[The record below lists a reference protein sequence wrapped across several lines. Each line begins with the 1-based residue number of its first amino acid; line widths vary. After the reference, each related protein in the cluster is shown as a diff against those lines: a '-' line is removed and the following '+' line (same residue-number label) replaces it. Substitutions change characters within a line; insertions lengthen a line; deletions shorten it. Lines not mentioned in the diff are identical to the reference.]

1 MDNIKVALF
10 SNHPTQWESPFFG
23 YLNRNSMIDIEV
35 FYGSKLGFKKLSE
48 SESGYKLEFDIPGL
62 MDGYKYYFIEN
73 EHDLIGLFKKING
86 KYDAFIIEGHYGT
99 IQRKAIWY
107 GLKNK
112 MPMIYRS
119 DSTLL
124 YNSPVIKRILRKII
138 LPVFLKLFKSFL
150 PLSTPASEFLKH
162 YGVHNGKIFISP
174 YMLNNDWY
182 YELADNYRKNKI
194 NLKKELGLEQFE
206 HIALAILKLEDREN
220 PIEFLA
226 VAELL
231 KTRIPSLG
239 FVLIGDG
246 TKRKKV
252 EEFIAVKKLHNV
264 VLPGYLKLS
273 ELPKYYSIANVF
285 IHPAKE
291 ECWGLSVN
299 EAMASQVPVIVSTG
313 LGCRFDLLPS
323 EEFGFVYPIGD
334 LSTLSSLIQKIITDK
349 DLSIQ
354 ISRNAKLKIEDI
366 SYKKAAKEFENAI
379 KFCFSAKQ

>member
-23 YLNRNSMIDIEV
+23 YFNKSSMIELDV
-35 FYGSKLGFKKLSE
+35 FYGSKLGFEELTE
-48 SESGYKLEFDIPGL
+48 GESGYKVIFDVPEL
-62 MDGYKYYFIEN
+62 MDGYKYYFIERN
-73 EHDLIGLFKKING
+73 QNLTDLLKKLNF
-86 KYDAFIIEGHYGT
+86 KYDAFILEGHSEVL
-99 IQRKAIWY
+99 QRKVIWF

-112 MPMIYRS
+112 VPLIYRS

-124 YNSPVIKRILRKII
+124 YNSSIIKQIIRKIL
-138 LPVFLKLFKSFL
+138 LPNFLKLFKSFL
-150 PLSTPASEFLKH
+150 PLSTPASDFLKY
-162 YGVHNGKIFISP
+162 YGVQNEKIFISP
-174 YMLNNDWY
+174 YMLNNGWY
-182 YELADNYRKNKI
+182 SELAGNWRQNKI
-194 NLKKELGLEQFE
+194 NLKKELGLENFE
-206 HIALAILKLEDREN
+206 QIALAILRFEDREN
-220 PIEFLA
+220 PIEFLSA
-226 VAELL
+226 AELL
-231 KTRIPSLG
+231 KTKIPSLG

-246 TKRKKV
+246 TQRNQV
-252 EEFIAVKKLHNV
+252 EEFISSKNLSNV

-273 ELPKYYSIANVF
+273 ELSKYYALADIF

-334 LSTLSSLIQKIITDK
+334 LRALTGFIEKLIHNKELSNE
-349 DLSIQ
+349 
-354 ISRNAKLKIEDI
+354 ISRNAKLKIEEI

-379 KFCFSAKQ
+379 KFCFSAK